1 MSNYYDNA
9 SDDEA
14 VTMSEDDE
22 VCDSASHYSSV
33 TSWSSLRAN
42 TRPKDTTFGM
52 GGAAAALRE
61 GAGAWSAMGAL
72 QALSQ
77 AQSATS
83 AATIGDNRVSASE
96 FVAAAR
102 HVADGE
108 GLGEDHAQPAET
120 QQQDGLSD
128 EALFGVMSSES
139 SRGPPLVPPAAAA
152 IDVGA
157 DGNGSAYVRSG
168 DAKLVLDGSL
178 AARWASDAAG
188 SAEVGGAACGT
199 QDDSAKNSLSSSP
212 VNC

>member
-14 VTMSEDDE
+14 VAMSEDDE

-42 TRPKDTTFGM
+42 MRPKDTTFGM

-77 AQSATS
+77 AQSAT
-83 AATIGDNRVSASE
+83 IGDNRVSASE

-102 HVADGE
+102 HIADGQR
-108 GLGEDHAQPAET
+108 LGEAHEQPTET

-178 AARWASDAAG
+178 TARWASDAAG
-188 SAEVGGAACGT
+188 GAVMGDAACAS
-199 QDDSAKNSLSSSP
+199 QNDSAKSSLSSSP